1 MPYTRFRDRLDAGRQ
16 LAARLTHYAHR
27 PDVLVLALP
36 RGGVPVAFE
45 VARTLGAPLDIFLV
59 RKLGVPDHEELAMG
73 AIASG
78 GVRVINPDVVQTLQI
93 PPDEIDRIAEQ
104 EQRELLRREHD
115 YRGGRAPPEV
125 RGKAVILID
134 DGLATGASMRA
145 AAAALR
151 RMDPGKLIAAVPTG
165 AAETCDELAGQVDE
179 MVCVMT
185 PQPFHAVGLW
195 YERFDQTSDQEVRD
209 LLEAARHHESP
220 A

>member
-1 MPYTRFRDRLDAGRQ
+1 MPYTRFRDRIDAGRQ
-16 LAARLTHYAHR
+16 LAARLTHYARR

-36 RGGVPVAFE
+36 RGGVPVGFE